1 MITRA
6 IVLALLTLALS
17 GCAMQEPRNEL
28 YEREELKVD
37 PEVQFGLVVTEL
49 FQERLSQPSGNSLL
63 QVAFAVE
70 GRADTRFGWK
80 VTWFNGSGME
90 VPGVG
95 KGYREARVLPGQNR
109 YFKATAPHPSVDSF
123 QLHLREMR

>member
-1 MITRA
+1 MKHLITM
-6 IVLALLTLALS
+6 ALLGLFLS
-17 GCAMQEPRNEL
+17 GCAMQPPRSEL
-28 YEREELKVD
+28 YDREELNVD
-37 PEVQFGLVVTEL
+37 REVQFGLIVTEL
-49 FQERLSQPSGNSLL
+49 FQERLRQPSGDSLL

-80 VTWFNGSGME
+80 VTWFNGQGMT

-95 KGYREARVLPGQNR
+95 RGYREARVLPEQNR
-109 YFKATAPHPSVDSF
+109 YFKATAPHPSVESF